1 MLKTIKRDKLLENTL
16 EAGEVLM
23 SGLTD
28 LQTRYPQYL
37 KNARGR
43 GLNNDFLFRIV
54 KWYSGTFC
62 AIDCDTGARRDQVI
76 AQLRVRGV
84 HCGGCGEAAIRLRP
98 ALVFQV
104 CPV

>member
-28 LQTRYPQYL
+28 LQMRYPQYL

-43 GLNNDFLFRIV
+43 GLNNVLLFE
-54 KWYSGTFC
+54 
-62 AIDCDTGARRDQVI
+62 
-76 AQLRVRGV
+76 L
-84 HCGGCGEAAIRLRP
+84 
-98 ALVFQV
+98 
-104 CPV
+104 